1 MRYIPGFIFLV
12 GGSLPRMEGHKS
24 ASILERKMGQPMVTN
39 DPLFLRGKVY
49 KLQNIQYKKIKYIYT
64 FLDTQEK
71 RNFDID
77 FTTPLDADMR
87 IARLIGDTLPSTIIN
102 N

>member
-1 MRYIPGFIFLV
+1 MKYIPGFTFIV
-12 GGSLPRMEGHKS
+12 GGSLPKMEGRKS
-24 ASILERKMGQPMVTN
+24 ASILERKMNQTMTIN
-39 DPLFLRGKVY
+39 DPIFLKGKIY
-49 KLQNIQYKKIKYIYT
+49 KLQNIQYKKTKYTYT

-77 FTTPLDADMR
+77 FTTPLEADAR